1 MPTMTRLEVSIPFS
15 GSRYLP
21 PQAAGQ
27 FAQALEAS
35 GVVDH
40 FQAWDQLTSWYPQA
54 LWRPE
59 IAPAAAMIGDC
70 DAFQDAFVSAAFAAA
85 MTTDLGVAVS
95 TDALRRGPAEIL
107 QTMLTLSD
115 GVGRPA
121 ICMLGAGELK
131 QALPFG
137 YRRAEGLDRLEDTL
151 RIMTLLLDK
160 PGLVD
165 HDGHQW
171 KYQGAWI
178 GGAKPH
184 RPRFLA
190 MGGGPRLMQIAAE
203 LADGFVT
210 IAPFAFAS
218 PEQYAE
224 AVTSVR
230 RDLERRGRDP
240 EAFTFGLWHAA
251 LITEDGEDVDRL
263 LDNPLL
269 RFFAAMAG
277 RLDQKAWAA
286 EGVEAVFPDDWHYAL
301 KLLPA
306 ALSDAEVESVVARTS
321 RRMVERSYTI
331 GSPKEVAETMA
342 AYTDAGATYHSVCDM
357 APFVRPLETAASAL
371 AAQIESCRLLK
382 AAAA

>member
-1 MPTMTRLEVSIPFS
+1 MGQLEISIPFS

-21 PQAAGQ
+21 PQAAGE
-27 FAQALEAS
+27 FARALEAS

-54 LWRPE
+54 LWRAE
-59 IAPAAAMIGDC
+59 NAPAAALVPDC

-85 MTTDLGVAVS
+85 MTANLGLAIS
-95 TDALRRGPAEIL
+95 TDALRRGPAELL
-107 QTMLTLSD
+107 QTILTLSD
-115 GVGRPA
+115 GAGRPV
-121 ICMLGAGELK
+121 ICQLGAGELK

-137 YRRAEGLDRLEDTL
+137 HRRSEGLDRLEDTL
-151 RIMTLLLDK
+151 RIIRLLLDE
-160 PGLVD
+160 PGAID
-165 HDGHQW
+165 HDGHHWTYRQ
-171 KYQGAWI
+171 AWI
-178 GGAKPH
+178 GGARAH
-184 RPRFLA
+184 RPRFMA
-190 MGGGPRLMQIAAE
+190 MGGGPRLMEIAAE

-224 AVTSVR
+224 AVATMKV
-230 RDLERRGRDP
+230 DLERGGRDP
-240 EAFTFGLWHAA
+240 EAFTFGLWQAA
-251 LITEDGEDVDRL
+251 VITLDGEDPEPF

-306 ALSDAEVESVVARTS
+306 SLTDDEVRSVVARTS
-321 RRMVERSYTI
+321 RRMVECSYTM
-331 GSPKEVAETMA
+331 GTAKEVAATMA
-342 AYTDAGATYHSVCDM
+342 AYAEAGATYHSLCDM
-357 APFVRPLETAASAL
+357 APFVRPLDAGEAAL
-371 AAQIESCRLLK
+371 GAQLEACRILK
-382 AAAA
+382 ASVS